1 MAKIIDIFDSLEKI
15 TQKEGQSEFVVAVL
29 SDLVKKD
36 FKNKSYEEH
45 TGTYQLL
52 RTFLLKIFNAIDELA
67 AEIITDNSILISV
80 KNQKILRTCFQLIA
94 SVGISNCLIPGL
106 GISLTKRCSTS
117 TVLPKLT
124 FKDEEK
130 YELLV
135 DCTNFLTRSYKVPV
149 MKNIIVTLHLSDYLA
164 ALMQL
169 SFAPLKKPG
178 TYNHFVMTQ
187 EMYDKLK
194 EDRKQFLIIYEHL
207 VANCFQPTLMKELLV
222 LQSVSE
228 PSPPMFVKR
237 VIAKEMSRRLL
248 APGGLLSLIRCFI
261 ESYDIDTGFEW
272 KKVDMICRLVATK
285 HGAITENDY
294 LMNISSQ
301 LAQILSLNNAHYLA
315 TAVACVISLSEKYP
329 ESCSIKNL
337 SKDIFQAFDYTSSKL
352 NSHLPGTVI
361 LSPQEV
367 NHKVNIL
374 HSCVFSAKLEWP
386 ITLLSPNLYVLFLIG
401 SKCTK
406 HEDLREKLKDILLKC
421 IEKLSKLEVASLIS
435 KVLFEND
442 KSNLS
447 GIIIEEYD
455 SGIAIK
461 SGSSIGN
468 KSENEELLYFLS
480 LFNSST
486 EDSFVKAVFEASLDI
501 LINFS
506 IKRKNKMNKD
516 LLTLEDEPVLDDID
530 AQYATVLQLLS
541 EISMSPKVLTA
552 LKNDPTIV
560 INFIEHFLLKEN
572 SESNEECTSVAL
584 VLLNTVLAN
593 GNKNIDVEKKL
604 VTIIPVLKR
613 MSKDKSSFNH
623 ILCKEA
629 LSLMSS
635 EAPAQSESACGKAIS
650 DVFDNLL
657 PVRAHGIMELTKLID
672 AKDPEAISKKHFIFS
687 VNGLAALCTHCTE
700 DVLHMLCKEFLQL
713 SSGHI
718 KTERQNK
725 AAETRVKIGE
735 MAIVYKAELLNTML
749 CACRDD
755 EPLIRTSAL
764 SNLAE
769 IARDTLLQLKE
780 NLLPIYRTLKSLYR
794 DESED
799 SVVRLHAQIALE
811 ELNDIVKQ
819 FLFPEVKMDFK
830 ISVLDKPEE
839 LFK

>member
-1 MAKIIDIFDSLEKI
+1 MLNYKTSFP
-15 TQKEGQSEFVVAVL
+15 EGQSEFIVAVISNL
-29 SDLVKKD
+29 AKEDN
-36 FKNKSYEEH
+36 KNKSNEED

-52 RTFLLKIFNAIDELA
+52 RTFLLKIFKAIDELA
-67 AEIITDNSILISV
+67 SEILKDNSILISV
-80 KNQKILRTCFQLIA
+80 KNQKILRTCFQLVK

-117 TVLPKLT
+117 TILPKLT

-135 DCTNFLTRSYKVPV
+135 DCTNFFTRSYKVPV
-149 MKNIIVTLHLSDYLA
+149 IKNIIVTLHLSDYLA
-164 ALMQL
+164 ALIQL

-187 EMYDKLK
+187 EMYDKLN
-194 EDRKQFLIIYEHL
+194 EDRKQFVIVYEHL

-222 LQSVSE
+222 LLNVSE
-228 PSPPMFVKR
+228 LSPPAFVKR
-237 VIAKEMSRRLL
+237 VIAKEMSRRLVS
-248 APGGLLSLIRCFI
+248 PGGLLSLIRCFI

-272 KKVDMICRLVATK
+272 KKIDMICKLVATK

-301 LAQILSLNNAHYLA
+301 LAQILALNNTHYLV
-315 TAVACVISLSEKYP
+315 TAVACVIRLNEKYQ
-329 ESCSIKNL
+329 ESCPIKNL
-337 SKDIFQAFDYTSSKL
+337 ATDIFQAFDYNSSKL

-361 LSPQEV
+361 LTPQEV

-374 HSCVFSAKLEWP
+374 HSCVFSAKLDCP

-406 HEDLREKLKDILLKC
+406 HEDLKVKLKDILLKC

-435 KVLFEND
+435 KFLFEND

-461 SGSSIGN
+461 SGLSKEN
-468 KSENEELLYFLS
+468 KSENDELLYFLS

-486 EDSFVKAVFEASLDI
+486 ENSFVKAVFEASLDI

-506 IKRKNKMNKD
+506 IKRKNNMNNE

-530 AQYATVLQLLS
+530 AQYAIILQLLS
-541 EISMSPKVLTA
+541 EISMSPKVVIA

-593 GNKNIDVEKKL
+593 SKESIDVGKRF
-604 VTIIPVLKR
+604 VAIIPVLKK

-629 LSLMSS
+629 LTLMLS
-635 EAPAQSESACGKAIS
+635 EVPAQSESACGKAIT

-657 PVRAHGIMELTKLID
+657 PVRAHGIMELTKLLD
-672 AKDPEAISKKHFIFS
+672 AKDPETISKKHFI
-687 VNGLAALCTHCTE
+687 LCLFQ
-700 DVLHMLCKEFLQL
+700 VCKN
-713 SSGHI
+713 
-718 KTERQNK
+718 NK
-725 AAETRVKIGE
+725 
-735 MAIVYKAELLNTML
+735 
-749 CACRDD
+749 
-755 EPLIRTSAL
+755 
-764 SNLAE
+764 
-769 IARDTLLQLKE
+769 
-780 NLLPIYRTLKSLYR
+780 
-794 DESED
+794 
-799 SVVRLHAQIALE
+799 
-811 ELNDIVKQ
+811 
-819 FLFPEVKMDFK
+819 
-830 ISVLDKPEE
+830 
-839 LFK
+839 